1 MDDLEQ
7 EFGPTSSVTL
17 NNTAPS
23 PSSQNQDV
31 RRLDNN
37 KTSPKAAPDKPAF
50 FAHHPSTSSVDRPV
64 AVSTMSSVTDLSERP
79 QPQYIKRFGHR
90 NLVTPV
96 ISHNLPTE
104 DATSEEAS
112 PSSPTSSVDIITEAT
127 TRPSDARP
135 SADDRLIDTA
145 SDTSEAGSN
154 HHDTSDDA
162 VAGQGQLSS
171 NTESID
177 SDPQKHHSA
186 EAHTIEQPRE
196 GSPKMS
202 DGLGLTEQLANAPL
216 RSEHPNEAEE
226 NEDEDEDEDDENDD
240 DNYNRANNRFYAPT
254 NRQTKALSGDDSHS
268 SEAEPKTIHSAV
280 HPTSEQPFRHPKPG
294 LHQQTQSQFPDTG
307 NLARKLQAWRQ
318 QDTDRYNEFIAMV
331 ENQCRLQEDKKRLM
345 TENRDLRLEVAHLRS
360 IINGNDLEHPIDT
373 TSENPSSR
381 KISHLDSPTGHHRRD
396 SPTSHHRLDSPTGH
410 HLDDS
415 YGGDASFEYDPDV
428 PRPAFNGR
436 SYASNVNASNA
447 NIPYGRTKWQSKEDK
462 KALRVGTK
470 VDDWQEISRRKN
482 GRGSTRTNPRLN
494 GPNLGAYNNK
504 TSPMRNIKAL
514 LYNAEGLRVDPSP
527 SKHQDPS
534 SFKKVTS
541 MNSEQRFCHSDVRG
555 R

>member
-17 NNTAPS
+17 SNTAPS
-23 PSSQNQDV
+23 SSSHHQDV

-37 KTSPKAAPDKPAF
+37 KTSPKAAPDKLAF

-64 AVSTMSSVTDLSERP
+64 AVSAMSSVTDPSERSE
-79 QPQYIKRFGHR
+79 PQYIRRFGHR
-90 NLVTPV
+90 HAPTPV
-96 ISHNLPTE
+96 VSHNLPTE
-104 DATSEEAS
+104 DTSEEAS

-145 SDTSEAGSN
+145 SDTSEVESN

-177 SDPQKHHSA
+177 SDPQKYHPA
-186 EAHTIEQPRE
+186 EAHTIDQPRE
-196 GSPKMS
+196 GSPKMN
-202 DGLGLTEQLANAPL
+202 DGLGHIEQPANPSL
-216 RSEHPNEAEE
+216 RSERPDEAEE
-226 NEDEDEDEDDENDD
+226 NEGDDEDDENDD
-240 DNYNRANNRFYAPT
+240 NNYNPANNRFYTPS
-254 NRQTKALSGDDSHS
+254 NRQTKPLSGDDSHS
-268 SEAEPKTIHSAV
+268 SEAEPKTTHSAV
-280 HPTSEQPFRHPKPG
+280 RPTSQQPVRHPTSG
-294 LHQQTQSQFPDTG
+294 LHQQSQSQFPDTG
-307 NLARKLQAWRQ
+307 NLARKLQAWRE

-381 KISHLDSPTGHHRRD
+381 NISHLDSPTGHH
-396 SPTSHHRLDSPTGH
+396 HLDSPTGH
-410 HLDDS
+410 RRLDSSNDYHLDDS
-415 YGGDASFEYDPDV
+415 YGGDASFEYDPNV
-428 PRPAFNGR
+428 PRPAFDDH
-436 SYASNVNASNA
+436 SYASNA
-447 NIPYGRTKWQSKEDK
+447 NIPHVRNKWQSKEDK
-462 KALRVGTK
+462 KALRIGTK
-470 VDDWQEISRRKN
+470 VDDWQEVSRRKN
-482 GRGSTRTNPRLN
+482 GGGSTRNPRLN

-514 LYNAEGLRVDPSP
+514 LYDAEGLRVDPP
-527 SKHQDPS
+527 PPKPQDPAS
-534 SFKKVTS
+534 LHKIWN
-541 MNSEQRFCHSDVRG
+541 MNNEQRFCHSDIRG

>member
-17 NNTAPS
+17 SNTAPS
-23 PSSQNQDV
+23 PSSHNQDV
-31 RRLDNN
+31 RRIDNN

-50 FAHHPSTSSVDRPV
+50 FAHHPSTSSIDRPI

-79 QPQYIKRFGHR
+79 KPQYIKRFGFR
-90 NLVTPV
+90 TAVNPV

-104 DATSEEAS
+104 DTSEEAS
-112 PSSPTSSVDIITEAT
+112 PNSPTSSVDIITEAT

-145 SDTSEAGSN
+145 SDTSETGYDQ
-154 HHDTSDDA
+154 HETSDDA

-177 SDPQKHHSA
+177 SDPQKHHPA
-186 EAHTIEQPRE
+186 EAHTIDQPRE

-202 DGLGLTEQLANAPL
+202 DGLGLTEQPANPPR
-216 RSEHPNEAEE
+216 RSERPDEAEE
-226 NEDEDEDEDDENDD
+226 NEDDDEDDENDD
-240 DNYNRANNRFYAPT
+240 NDYNPANNRFYTPS

-268 SEAEPKTIHSAV
+268 SEAEPKTTHSAV
-280 HPTSEQPFRHPKPG
+280 RPTSQQPVRHPKPG
-294 LHQQTQSQFPDTG
+294 LHQQSQSQFPDTD
-307 NLARKLQAWRQ
+307 NVARKLQAWRQ

-381 KISHLDSPTGHHRRD
+381 NISHLDSPTGHH
-396 SPTSHHRLDSPTGH
+396 HLDSPTGH
-410 HLDDS
+410 HRLDSSNDYHLDDS
-415 YGGDASFEYDPDV
+415 YGGDASFEYDPDL
-428 PRPAFNGR
+428 PRPAFDGR
-436 SYASNVNASNA
+436 SYASNA
-447 NIPYGRTKWQSKEDK
+447 NIPHVRTKWQSKEDK
-462 KALRVGTK
+462 KALRIGTK
-470 VDDWQEISRRKN
+470 VDDWQEVSRRKN
-482 GRGSTRTNPRLN
+482 GGGSTRNPRLN
-494 GPNLGAYNNK
+494 GPILGAYNNK

-514 LYNAEGLRVDPSP
+514 LYDAEGLRVDPP
-527 SKHQDPS
+527 PTKPQDPAS
-534 SFKKVTS
+534 LHKIWT
-541 MNSEQRFCHSDVRG
+541 MNDEQRFCHSDVRG